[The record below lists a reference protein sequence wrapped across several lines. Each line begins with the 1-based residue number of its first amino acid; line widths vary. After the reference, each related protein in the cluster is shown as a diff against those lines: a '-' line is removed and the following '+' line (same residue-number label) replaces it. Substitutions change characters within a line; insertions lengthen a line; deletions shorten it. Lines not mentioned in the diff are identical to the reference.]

1 MSVDIWSLFISAI
14 RGRINFTERLRSS
27 YFKSVLK
34 IEKPARLYYAPSMSA
49 QLISL
54 IVSSRWISSGLL
66 IFYVVKF
73 SFIEVKTYTSRME

>member
-1 MSVDIWSLFISAI
+1 
-14 RGRINFTERLRSS
+14 
-27 YFKSVLK
+27 
-34 IEKPARLYYAPSMSA
+34 MSA